1 MAFVKIKN
9 LKSSGELI
17 LNTDCISKIHVY
29 NGKEGFVFLTTDAP
43 GSHPSIKCDVTEIQK
58 IYAAVGQTWE
68 E

>member
-9 LKSSGELI
+9 LKSKGELI
-17 LNTDCISKIHVY
+17 LNTDFITKIRSSD
-29 NGKEGFVFLTTDAP
+29 GKEYFITLSTDDSNYP
-43 GSHPSIKCDVTEIQK
+43 PSIKCDVTEIQK